1 MDNSSQILGLLLA
14 ALNTASS
21 GRSPLATAYH
31 PALGAASALPGGL
44 QTLLP
49 GAVPAM
55 IQAALQALVP
65 NAVPGV
71 FPGVAP
77 SALLT
82 SGTLLDAHPVVVPG
96 MSTGELSVISPTE
109 VLPPTTESTPST
121 VTIKVIVRHSKA
133 CKKERPGLGKDCED
147 CDCRKSL
154 YIYEN
159 GKDRIISAR
168 TRSWKKAEQM
178 AKAETDKRDP
188 LKQRLIEIER
198 IVAAGMTA
206 MFTAQAASSMS
217 IEEATVLWLKTKAKE
232 VRAKGSLRTHKSV
245 ADRIRGW
252 AEAHNIQTVAEF
264 TRIRLDEWRG
274 EWGPNAVEPYNK
286 MKQTTQ
292 SQFQSYFVGFLDYM
306 VDAGS
311 IEKNPVASWKGIP
324 VDCDPPQPLS
334 PEQFNDVLNAVEPYC
349 SSQPGYRS
357 KMAAEFRALF
367 LLQRWAGLR
376 ILDALVLRRSGLV
389 GNRLSLVTIKT
400 GAVINGR
407 VVPDEVVE
415 ALAALSPDRSGFK
428 KRFFFL
434 REGIA
439 QDSLTSIWT
448 KSIKEMN
455 AYLRLEDEDGKLFAF
470 KSHMLRDTCAVQQLV
485 AGMGIDQVSHYL
497 THKSIS
503 VTQKHYTKWVQS
515 RLEKF
520 EVDYVAAM
528 RKQGMRVSIGE

>member
-1 MDNSSQILGLLLA
+1 MADSRTFGRIA
-14 ALNTASS
+14 APPEHFYVS
-21 GRSPLATAYH
+21 H
-31 PALGAASALPGGL
+31 PPGGL

-324 VDCDPPQPLS
+324 VDCDPPPASESRAVQRRAQRSRAVLLVPARLL
-334 PEQFNDVLNAVEPYC
+334 EQDGSGVPCAV
-349 SSQPGYRS
+349 S
-357 KMAAEFRALF
+357 
-367 LLQRWAGLR
+367 
-376 ILDALVLRRSGLV
+376 
-389 GNRLSLVTIKT
+389 
-400 GAVINGR
+400 
-407 VVPDEVVE
+407 
-415 ALAALSPDRSGFK
+415 LAALGRIADTRCPC
-428 KRFFFL
+428 
-434 REGIA
+434 IA
-439 QDSLTSIWT
+439 QERLGREPAEFGYDQDGRGHQWASGAGRSRRGVGSSLTGPEWLQ
-448 KSIKEMN
+448 K
-455 AYLRLEDEDGKLFAF
+455 ALLLLARGDRAGFADLNLDQEHQRNECL
-470 KSHMLRDTCAVQQLV
+470 SSSRRRGWEAVC
-485 AGMGIDQVSHYL
+485 I
-497 THKSIS
+497 
-503 VTQKHYTKWVQS
+503 
-515 RLEKF
+515 
-520 EVDYVAAM
+520 
-528 RKQGMRVSIGE
+528 